1 MHKPDFKTEY
11 DPKASHNFSRNL
23 ASLKMLK
30 NNYHE
35 TLAEKGFRMNTGWL
49 SYFRKRTGRHGWCKR
64 KSSDFRRKM
73 QELTRRITELSRKFS
88 CKCQRGSLLPK
99 TQEMEKYH

>member
-1 MHKPDFKTEY
+1 MHKPDFKNEY

-64 KSSDFRRKM
+64 KSSDF
-73 QELTRRITELSRKFS
+73 
-88 CKCQRGSLLPK
+88 
-99 TQEMEKYH
+99 